1 MIEWLYEL
9 IAGAF
14 GALGQGNPLSLL
26 ILFLVTVLT
35 EAGIPFPFILD
46 SVLFV
51 SGFETGTLTLQ
62 LAFTALVVFAG
73 RQVGASIIYWL
84 FRFPGAAITTWIEKR
99 FPSFHRKLQN
109 VTEKLHSKAV
119 TGVALTRLTGL
130 LTLVSTAS
138 GLLRVKYLHFIA
150 GVALSSLI
158 FDGALVVTGIIAGSK
173 LQQYGYTP
181 TTLEVILG
189 CMLMIAGIIVIQLVI
204 TRLKTVKK
212 QGRINTRLSE
222 KMNVISDL

>member
-1 MIEWLYEL
+1 MIEWLDEL
-9 IAGAF
+9 ISGAF

-26 ILFLVTVLT
+26 ILFLITVLT
-35 EAGIPFPFILD
+35 EAGVPFPFVMD

-51 SGFETGTLTLQ
+51 SGFKTGMLTLQ
-62 LAFTALVVFAG
+62 LAFTMLIVFAG

-84 FRFPGAAITTWIEKR
+84 FRFPGIAITTWLEKR
-99 FPSFHRKLQN
+99 FSSFHSKLQN
-109 VTEKLHSKAV
+109 VIEKLHSKAV
-119 TGVALTRLTGL
+119 MGIALTRLTGL

-138 GLLRVKYLHFIA
+138 GLLRVRYLHFIA

-173 LQQYGYTP
+173 LQQYEYTP
-181 TTLEVILG
+181 TTLEVTLG
-189 CMLMIAGIIVIQLVI
+189 CMLMVAGIMVIQLVI
-204 TRLKTVKK
+204 TRLKAYKK
-212 QGRINTRLSE
+212 QDRCNTRLSE